1 MRSHQLQA
9 LLAVAALSAVVSVQ
23 AMPYAQPKRIT
34 QPRRDRSPVQRMVT
48 SASDEI
54 KAWNAAVDARKTA
67 KKNRA

>member
-9 LLAVAALSAVVSVQ
+9 LLAVAALSAVVPVQ